1 MSKIKTHT
9 PGKFDHAWREGVLRS
24 NDETL
29 RVLDALIA
37 AAKHFNEV
45 VGSATAAEFDR
56 ADRQLKSAIT
66 DAELLRKPTKTI
78 KLSGNMVDAT
88 DRDLLG
94 NPTLEGD
101 CRL

>member
-1 MSKIKTHT
+1 MSSTDPK
-9 PGKFDHAWREGVLRS
+9 
-24 NDETL
+24 TL
-29 RVLDALIA
+29 RVLDALIS

-56 ADRQLKSAIT
+56 ADRQLRNAIT
-66 DAELLRKPTKTI
+66 DAEQLRKPTKTI